1 MTHTITCLQLSQNQ
15 SVDTVSESLDTCYLL
30 DAADE
35 GGVWLGA
42 VELRC
47 EVERSRTSCTGCVS
61 AVSSAVG
68 MLRLGTCTGR
78 TTTRSH
84 AATQHAYHA
93 NVHDAYSGHAILK
106 LSIMFTF

>member
-1 MTHTITCLQLSQNQ
+1 MKLNQNQ
-15 SVDTVSESLDTCYLL
+15 SVDTVSKSLGTCYLL

-35 GGVWLGA
+35 GGDWLAA

-47 EVERSRTSCTGCVS
+47 EAERSRTSCTGCVS
-61 AVSSAVG
+61 AVSSAAGMLVG

-84 AATQHAYHA
+84 AATW
-93 NVHDAYSGHAILK
+93 
-106 LSIMFTF
+106 

>member
-1 MTHTITCLQLSQNQ
+1 MQLNQNQ
-15 SVDTVSESLDTCYLL
+15 SVDTVSESLGTCYLL

-35 GGVWLGA
+35 GGDWLAA

-68 MLRLGTCTGR
+68 MLGLGTCTGR
-78 TTTRSH
+78 TTTKSH
-84 AATQHAYHA
+84 AAIQHADHA
-93 NVHDAYSGHAILK
+93 HVHDAYSGHAILK
-106 LSIMFTF
+106 LSFMFTF